1 MSYIVY
7 SHVNK
12 VNGKVY
18 IGQTCRK
25 PNERWRNGKG
35 YIGNDHFYRAILKYG
50 WDNFEHNILFEGL
63 SQDEANEKEI
73 ELISFYDSTDYNKG
87 YNQTI
92 GGDGTNGYKYTDEQR
107 EAISRRQTGRN
118 LTDEWKANISKAV
131 RGENHPFYGKKLSD
145 EHRKHLSEAHMGLPS
160 HGGMSGQHH
169 TEESKKKISDALKGH
184 ITTEETRK
192 KIGAANSKQVRCIET
207 GVVYSGLPEAE
218 EKTGCGKTGICL
230 CCNGRQ
236 KTCGGYHWE
245 YV

>member
-131 RGENHPFYGKKLSD
+131 RGENHPFYGKKAF
-145 EHRKHLSEAHMGLPS
+145 RRA
-160 HGGMSGQHH
+160 
-169 TEESKKKISDALKGH
+169 
-184 ITTEETRK
+184 
-192 KIGAANSKQVRCIET
+192 
-207 GVVYSGLPEAE
+207 
-218 EKTGCGKTGICL
+218 
-230 CCNGRQ
+230 Q
-236 KTCGGYHWE
+236 KTFVRSTHGTSVLWR
-245 YV
+245 YVWTTPYRRVKEKDF